1 MTTPSQIAAGWYPD
15 PEQPGTERLFDG
27 VKWTESRRPP
37 RAKFAANH
45 ANVKAAV
52 VLLVIGILVVLGI
65 PGAIGSL
72 ARGVAVPAS
81 IVGLLFCL
89 VVGGGL
95 ITWAVY
101 FFRGKGENPAIAA
114 RRAQAQLAAE
124 QYFHQTVE
132 YLAQVNT
139 GAAGLVALRNVEDAA
154 NRAFGAAG
162 PQMSADAVAAI
173 GVDRASFSSERIG
186 NLAVLGAG
194 VWLELFRDWIILGQE
209 GHDIDEHTRISVFL
223 DGSIQVVPRQVQKG
237 NKVVTV
243 NEQHDMRTAEVQ
255 VVSDG
260 WSLSAPISPNDVP
273 EARRMADQ
281 LTAHIARLRPAA
293 ATSADI
299 RAMVETILNNSGQ
312 PPAEKLKQIANLRFD
327 RLLSDAEFQQA
338 KERILGI
345 GAHFEG

>member
-1 MTTPSQIAAGWYPD
+1 MTTSAKIPAGWYPD
-15 PEQPGTERLFDG
+15 PEQPGSERLYDG

-37 RAKFAANH
+37 RGKFAAKH
-45 ANVKAAV
+45 ANVTAAV
-52 VLLVIGILVVLGI
+52 VLLVIGILVMLGI
-65 PGAIGSL
+65 PGAIASL
-72 ARGVAVPAS
+72 ARGTGVAGA
-81 IVGLLFCL
+81 IVGLIFCL

-95 ITWAVY
+95 AAWAIY
-101 FFRGKGENPAIAA
+101 FFRGKGENPAVAA
-114 RRAQAQLAAE
+114 QRAQVQLAAE

-132 YLAQVNT
+132 YLARVNT
-139 GAAGLVALRNVEDAA
+139 GAAGLVALRNVDDAA

-162 PQMSADAVAAI
+162 PQISADAVAAI

-186 NLAVLGAG
+186 NLAVRGAG
-194 VWLELFRDWIILGQE
+194 VWLEIFRDWVILGQE
-209 GHDIDEHTRISVFL
+209 AHDVDEHTRISVFL

-255 VVSDG
+255 VASDG
-260 WSLSAPISPNDVP
+260 WSVSAPINPNDVP
-273 EARRMADQ
+273 EARRIADQ

-293 ATSADI
+293 VTSADI

-345 GAHFEG
+345 GAHFED